1 MNRADILRNNI
12 IDKLLTISNKD
23 YLAALYQ
30 IIENS
35 SIDNDIVKLSAEQI
49 LMLQLSDNDIQL
61 GAIISQEELDKKDLQ
76 WLKEHKFGQPQLR
89 NKDSKY

>member
-30 IIENS
+30 LIEKS
-35 SIDNDIVKLSAEQI
+35 AADNDIVKLSEEQI
-49 LMLQLSDNDIQL
+49 LMLQLSEKDIVDGKL
-61 GAIISQEELDKKDLQ
+61 ISQEELDKNDML
-76 WLKEHKFGQPQLR
+76 WLKEQ
-89 NKDSKY
+89 

>member
-30 IIENS
+30 LIEKS
-35 SIDNDIVKLSAEQI
+35 SVDNDVVKLSEEQI
-49 LMLQLSDNDIQL
+49 LMLQLSDKDIEAGKL
-61 GAIISQEELDKKDLQ
+61 ISQDDLDKSDMQ
-76 WLKEHKFGQPQLR
+76 WLKEL
-89 NKDSKY
+89 